1 MFCLVKVT
9 VSEWGSSVVEDDD
22 EMKMVM
28 IGDNQTV
35 AKGDVRPIE

>member
-1 MFCLVKVT
+1 M
-9 VSEWGSSVVEDDD
+9 SEWGSSVVEDDD